1 MGTTLASAASDHEL
15 IQAVVAEM
23 SQGIECAL
31 GFWMEQIEDALSD
44 PQLTT
49 LGRLYAVQ
57 AIVQQYRHSTTE
69 TGIRVDG
76 YVA

>member
-1 MGTTLASAASDHEL
+1 MDTTLASAASDHEL
-15 IQAVVAEM
+15 IEAVVAEM

-31 GFWMEQIEDALSD
+31 GFWMGQIENALGD

-49 LGRLYAVQ
+49 LGRLNAVR
-57 AIVQQYRHSTTE
+57 AIVQQYHHSSTE
-69 TGIRVDG
+69 TGITVDG

>member
-1 MGTTLASAASDHEL
+1 MDTTLASAASDHAL
-15 IQAVVAEM
+15 IEAIVAEM

-31 GFWMEQIEDALSD
+31 GFWMGQIENALGD

-49 LGRLYAVQ
+49 LGRLYAVR
-57 AIVQQYRHSTTE
+57 AIVQQYRHGTTE
-69 TGIRVDG
+69 TGITVDG

>member
-1 MGTTLASAASDHEL
+1 MASVASDHEL
-15 IQAVVAEM
+15 IEAVIAEM
-23 SQGIECAL
+23 SLGIECAL
-31 GFWMEQIEDALSD
+31 GFWMGQIEHALGD

-49 LGRLYAVQ
+49 LGRLYAVR

-69 TGIRVDG
+69 TGITVDG

>member
-1 MGTTLASAASDHEL
+1 MGTTLASAASDHQL
-15 IQAVVAEM
+15 IEAVVAEM

-31 GFWMEQIEDALSD
+31 GFWMGQIEQALSD

-49 LGRLYAVQ
+49 LGRLYAVR
-57 AIVQQYRHSTTE
+57 AIVLEYRHSTTE

>member
-1 MGTTLASAASDHEL
+1 VGTTLATAASDHEL
-15 IQAVVAEM
+15 IEAVVAEM
-23 SQGIECAL
+23 AQGIECAL
-31 GFWMEQIEDALSD
+31 GFWMVQIEHALGD

-49 LGRLYAVQ
+49 LGRLYAVR
-57 AIVQQYRHSTTE
+57 AIVQKYRHSTTE

>member
-1 MGTTLASAASDHEL
+1 MDTTLASAASDHEL
-15 IQAVVAEM
+15 IEAVAAEM

-31 GFWMEQIEDALSD
+31 GFWMGQIENALGD

-49 LGRLYAVQ
+49 LGRLNAVR
-57 AIVQQYRHSTTE
+57 AIVQQYHHSSTE
-69 TGIRVDG
+69 TGITVDG